1 LTVKSKVASAQP
13 FGRRDRQDETAAT
26 SPAVP
31 TIDAGKSVFG
41 PENLS
46 SNGNS
51 IVTSPGEKETTL
63 IAYSLINGNATNVL
77 LMATNGSANR
87 DERGHYLKG
96 MPGGPGRPLGSRNKL
111 SEDFLRDLH
120 VAWTTHGSAVLDR
133 IITDRPE
140 ILFLAMTKLAL
151 VHPVEQSQPQEFDY
165 RPRPREQALEM
176 LEQRAGPKARKM
188 FERFLARIDKLE
200 RSEEEVDAA

>member
-1 LTVKSKVASAQP
+1 MARNGGANAVA
-13 FGRRDRQDETAAT
+13 
-26 SPAVP
+26 
-31 TIDAGKSVFG
+31 
-41 PENLS
+41 L
-46 SNGNS
+46 
-51 IVTSPGEKETTL
+51 
-63 IAYSLINGNATNVL
+63 
-77 LMATNGSANR
+77 R

-96 MPGGPGRPLGSRNKL
+96 VPGGPGRPAGSRNRL

-120 VAWTTHGSAVLDR
+120 VAWTTHGSAALDR

-151 VHPVEQSQPQEFDY
+151 VQPVEQSQPQDFD
-165 RPRPREQALEM
+165 RPRPREQALEK

-200 RSEEEVDAA
+200 RSEEEVGSA

>member
-1 LTVKSKVASAQP
+1 
-13 FGRRDRQDETAAT
+13 
-26 SPAVP
+26 
-31 TIDAGKSVFG
+31 
-41 PENLS
+41 
-46 SNGNS
+46 
-51 IVTSPGEKETTL
+51 
-63 IAYSLINGNATNVL
+63 
-77 LMATNGSANR
+77 MATNGSANANTVAIR

-96 MPGGPGRPLGSRNKL
+96 MPGGPGRPVGSRNKL
-111 SEDFLRDLH
+111 SEEFLRDLH

-165 RPRPREQALEM
+165 RPRPREQAFEM
-176 LEQRAGPKARKM
+176 LKQRAGPKARKM

-200 RSEEEVDAA
+200 RSEEEVGAA